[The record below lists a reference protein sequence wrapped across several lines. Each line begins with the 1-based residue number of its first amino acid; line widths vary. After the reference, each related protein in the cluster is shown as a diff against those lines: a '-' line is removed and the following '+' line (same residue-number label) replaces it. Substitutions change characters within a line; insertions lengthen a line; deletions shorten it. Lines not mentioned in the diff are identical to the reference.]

1 MELQQREFSLLS
13 FLQLDSGNPLSIC
26 LYKILSRVLP
36 TQEAFSEAA
45 AARRPWLHFS
55 NPGELVSLR
64 PAFSTAQ
71 ACRGERSQTWR
82 WPPVS
87 YLCPCFPGRCPA
99 RSPDS
104 GLSVAPRWGWRWLKF
119 AACAAVAWAQARLRS
134 LATLGPGQALRCV
147 PGAPEDPF
155 SAG

>member
-1 MELQQREFSLLS
+1 MVLRLWEAIPLRGSCFALGTFPVVSPILPSSSAVMPSQRSEERLRPYYREFKSVARATQWEPALLGFNPDSLAPES
-13 FLQLDSGNPLSIC
+13 Q
-26 LYKILSRVLP
+26 
-36 TQEAFSEAA
+36 
-45 AARRPWLHFS
+45 
-55 NPGELVSLR
+55 
-64 PAFSTAQ
+64 ST
-71 ACRGERSQTWR
+71 
-82 WPPVS
+82 PPVS